1 MKLFVGLGNPGA
13 EYAFNRHNVGF
24 MAVDAIAAA
33 HNFPDWRQ
41 RFSGLFTEGRLG
53 GEKVL
58 LLKPLTYMNE
68 SGRAAGEAMRFY
80 KLDEKDVTVFHDE
93 LDLAPGKVRVKT
105 GGGVAGHNGLKSL
118 TAHLG
123 NDYVRVR
130 IGIGHPGHRERVVG
144 YVMHDFAKSD
154 YDWLEPLLGAIA
166 NAAPDLADG
175 ANDKFQT
182 QIAYQTQGDEP
193 EKKKAK
199 KAAKQEKAPQQEKA
213 PKQQQTAGTA
223 EKKAETKE
231 GPLAGMLRR
240 WLDS

>member
-24 MAVDAIAAA
+24 MAVDAIAASYDFSA
-33 HNFPDWRQ
+33 WRN
-41 RFSGLFTEGRLG
+41 RFSGLLAEGRLG

-58 LLKPLTYMNE
+58 ILKPQTYMNE

-80 KLDEKDVTVFHDE
+80 KLDEQDVIVFHDE
-93 LDLAPGKVRVKT
+93 LDLAPGKLRVKM
-105 GGGVAGHNGLKSL
+105 GGSGAGHNGLKSL

-123 NDYVRVR
+123 NDYTRVR

-144 YVMHDFAKSD
+144 YVMHDFSKAD

-166 NAAPDLADG
+166 EVAPDLADG
-175 ANDKFQT
+175 ANDKFQSLV
-182 QIAYQTQGDEP
+182 AHHSRAEAEP
-193 EKKKAK
+193 PKAK
-199 KAAKQEKAPQQEKA
+199 RAKTPSAKPPSAKPSPRKTEQAAAKKDEK
-213 PKQQQTAGTA
+213 PKP
-223 EKKAETKE
+223 K

>member
-24 MAVDAIAAA
+24 MAVDAIAASYGFSA
-33 HNFPDWRQ
+33 WRN
-41 RFSGLFTEGRLG
+41 RFSGLLAEGRLG

-58 LLKPLTYMNE
+58 ILKPQTFMNE

-80 KLDEKDVTVFHDE
+80 KLDERDVIVFHDE
-93 LDLAPGKVRVKT
+93 LDLAPGKVRVKM
-105 GGGVAGHNGLKSL
+105 GGSHAGHNGLKSL

-123 NDYVRVR
+123 NDYTRVR

-144 YVMHDFAKSD
+144 YVMHDFSKAD

-166 NAAPDLADG
+166 EAAPDLADG
-175 ANDKFQT
+175 TNDKFQSLV
-182 QIAYQTQGDEP
+182 AHHSRAGDEP
-193 EKKKAK
+193 PKAK
-199 KAAKQEKAPQQEKA
+199 TAKPKRAKTARDKTPKTEQAEATTDEKPER
-213 PKQQQTAGTA
+213 T
-223 EKKAETKE
+223 

-240 WLDS
+240 WLDK

>member
-24 MAVDAIAAA
+24 MAADAIAASYGFSA
-33 HNFPDWRQ
+33 WRN
-41 RFSGLFTEGRLG
+41 RFSGLLAEGRLG

-58 LLKPLTYMNE
+58 ILKPQTYMNE

-80 KLDEKDVTVFHDE
+80 KLDESDVIVFHDE
-93 LDLAPGKVRVKT
+93 LDLAPGKVRVKK

-123 NDYVRVR
+123 NDYTRVR
-130 IGIGHPGHRERVVG
+130 IGIGHPGHRDRVTG
-144 YVMHDFAKSD
+144 YVLHDFSKAD

-166 NAAPDLADG
+166 DAAPDLADG
-175 ANDKFQT
+175 ANDKFQSLVAHHS
-182 QIAYQTQGDEP
+182 QPADEP
-193 EKKKAK
+193 PKAK
-199 KAAKQEKAPQQEKA
+199 RTKTPKAKTPKTEQVAAKKDEKPE
-213 PKQQQTAGTA
+213 PK
-223 EKKAETKE
+223 